1 MIESLI
7 NDLIQN
13 PTEDNKKLYEKFVSE
28 KEYELLIECEKFEFK
43 SQEYFSGRTKAFSFR
58 KDCAVELLSKW
69 VKTYNTT
76 EGCPVSYADTLNI
89 PFREIKKPK

>member
-1 MIESLI
+1 MIEILI
-7 NDLIQN
+7 DNLIEN
-13 PTEDNKKLYEKFVSE
+13 PTEDSKKDYERFVSE
-28 KEYELLIECEKFEFK
+28 KEYELLIESEKFKFK
-43 SQEYFSGRTKAFSFR
+43 SQEYFSGRTEAFSFR
-58 KDCAVELLSKW
+58 KDCAVKLLSKW